1 MFPLEFNK
9 INFVEENKRHFI
21 PESLALMGTASPDL
35 EKQGF
40 FAVVFII
47 GNIVD
52 SRIKLQKNNNFM
64 KNTFRI
70 LLLSFLFVACQ
81 QKIKPEDVS
90 KINGYW
96 EIEKVVVDG
105 TNAKE
110 YGINESYDYFQIDKN
125 NMGFRKKVM
134 PQLDGS
140 FIVNDSQEDV
150 KVRFKDGEVFFDY
163 VTPYAKWSEELIAIS
178 DKELVFK
185 NAEKKEYHYKK
196 AEPLNTLNDGK
207 KTK

>member
-1 MFPLEFNK
+1 MSKKETVFYPLNPS
-9 INFVEENKRHFI
+9 R
-21 PESLALMGTASPDL
+21 
-35 EKQGF
+35 KQL
-40 FAVVFII
+40 
-47 GNIVD
+47 
-52 SRIKLQKNNNFM
+52 KKNNFM

-70 LLLSFLFVACQ
+70 LFLSFLFVACQ

-96 EIEKVVVDG
+96 EIEKVVFDQG
-105 TNAKE
+105 KDKE

-125 NMGFRKKVM
+125 NKGFRKKVM
-134 PQLDGS
+134 PQLDGT
-140 FIVNDSQEDV
+140 FMVNDTYENV
-150 KVRFKDGEVFFDY
+150 TVRFEDDKVYLDY
-163 VTPYAKWSEELIAIS
+163 STSYAKWSEELIAIS

-196 AEPLNTLNDGK
+196 AEPLNILGDGK